1 MPGARDD
8 SRTTEVNA
16 LRHLPTSSRR
26 LAVVILL
33 AGLLAAPACTIAIP
47 PPGSAEEQRVIAQGA
62 EYDKVITAQYGLY
75 EDERLAAYVD
85 RVGQAVAVESEW
97 PSLPWTFRVLDSSM
111 VNAFAIPGGYI
122 YVTRGLL
129 AHMNSEAEL
138 AGVLGHEV
146 GHVTG
151 RHSAESQR
159 RAMFANA
166 GLMLGAVVSED
177 FVDYGLRSG
186 LAQAAVGLTL
196 LRYSRSQEL
205 ESDESGI
212 GYAVAAGYNPSG
224 IGAFFA
230 TLQALEQQRG
240 GKGVPGWASTHPQ
253 VDDRI
258 ARSEQWAAETV
269 ARLDVRLSDL
279 TVNRREHVQ
288 RVDGIVFGDNPRDG
302 YFDGRAF
309 LHPDLRFRLELPD
322 GWTAMNTRTAVQAI
336 APDEDAI
343 VQLTIAQIEPDEDRE
358 RYIRDYLTELNAQ
371 VSGTD
376 DNEING
382 NWSRQA
388 RFTVAG
394 QTTTYEVLG
403 TWIWYRANMY
413 QFLGITTPGRYS
425 RHDDRFADSFRSF
438 EELRDRRALAVQP
451 SRLDVV
457 TPPRP
462 MGLGELMQRTP
473 DLSEERGTIAIIN
486 AIQPDSRVTPDELV
500 KLIAGTGF
508 LLPTSTNRQR

>member
-1 MPGARDD
+1 MEH
-8 SRTTEVNA
+8 S
-16 LRHLPTSSRR
+16 PTSRHR
-26 LAVVILL
+26 AVGAALAVILL
-33 AGLLAAPACTIAIP
+33 AASACSVAIP
-47 PPGSAEEQRVIAQGA
+47 PPGSAAEQREIEQGA
-62 EYDKVITAQYGLY
+62 EYDKVITEQYGVY
-75 EDERLAAYVD
+75 EDEQLAAYVD
-85 RVGQAVAVESEW
+85 RVGQAVAARSEW
-97 PSLPWTFRVLDSSM
+97 PTLPWTFRVLDSSM

-129 AHMNSEAEL
+129 GHMNSEAEL

-151 RHSAESQR
+151 RHAAEAQR
-159 RAMFANA
+159 RAMFASA
-166 GLMLGAVVSED
+166 GILLGAVVSEQ

-205 ESDESGI
+205 ESDERGI

-240 GKGVPGWASTHPQ
+240 GRGVPGWASTHPE

-258 ARSEQWAAETV
+258 ERSSQWAAETV

-279 TVNRREHVQ
+279 VVNRREHVQ
-288 RVDGIVFGDNPRDG
+288 RVDGIVFGDDPRDG
-302 YFDGRAF
+302 YFDGRVL
-309 LHPDLRFRLELPD
+309 LHPAMRFRLELPD
-322 GWTAMNTRTAVQAI
+322 GWDALNTRAAVRAL

-343 VQLTIAQIEPDEDRE
+343 VQLTLARLEPDEDRE
-358 RYIRDYLTELNAQ
+358 RYIGDYLTELGAQ
-371 VSGTD
+371 VVGRD
-376 DNEING
+376 DREING
-382 NWSRQA
+382 NWSRQV
-388 RFTVAG
+388 RFTVSG
-394 QTTTYEVLG
+394 QSANYEVLG

-413 QFLGITTPGRYS
+413 QLLGITTPSRYS
-425 RHDDRFADSFRSF
+425 RYDDRFVESFRSF
-438 EELRDRRALAVQP
+438 DELRDRRALAVQP
-451 SRLDVV
+451 SRLEIV

-462 MGLGELMQRTP
+462 MLLAELMERTP
-473 DLSEERGTIAIIN
+473 ELSDERGTVAIIN

-500 KLIAGTGF
+500 KLIEGTGF
-508 LLPTSTNRQR
+508 LLPTSSNRDRR